1 MKNQLYLQVLI
12 FYVGFNYLLNTSS
25 LAWSIHAEK
34 IIWPF

>member
-12 FYVGFNYLLNTSS
+12 FYVGFNYLLNTRR
-25 LAWSIHAEK
+25 LAWTIHAEK